1 MSIIKPYTFQGGT
14 KARANEVNENFDRLY
29 EQVNANITDIANM
42 ETEITNLGL
51 DKADVAG
58 SSLQRFAVADAIG
71 DYDAVNLQTLRYLIW
86 NSRGVI
92 RGYVI
97 SKDSNNR
104 IRVTWGVCY
113 DSNETVVLPLRSS
126 LAKTNDGQIA
136 NATYYVYSIGNDN
149 GTTIDIL
156 ITPSASSPNLP
167 EGYTKYRGIGY
178 FKTNNDN
185 QISEVHSYS
194 VDALDEVTTNWYNNN
209 NFNIGLNATTSLSSI
224 IPNDN
229 NNYLVFIG
237 ANIAGV
243 NSSSCVTAT
252 SDIATGGMDIAYM
265 GYDANR
271 SDSGR
276 GTIVIP
282 VGVGRWVRITT
293 WGSFESAGA
302 YIRGYMRMNGR

>member
-58 SSLQRFAVADAIG
+58 SSLQRFAVADAVG

-104 IRVTWGVCY
+104 IRVAWGVCY

-126 LAKTNDGQIA
+126 LAKTNNGQIA

-156 ITPSASSPNLP
+156 ITPSSSNPNLP

-178 FKTNNDN
+178 FKTNNSN

-194 VDALDEVTTNWYNNN
+194 ADAPSGV
-209 NFNIGLNATTSLSSI
+209 
-224 IPNDN
+224 
-229 NNYLVFIG
+229 
-237 ANIAGV
+237 ANVVGFYH
-243 NSSSCVTAT
+243 S
-252 SDIATGGMDIAYM
+252 G
-265 GYDANR
+265 
-271 SDSGR
+271 DSGYMAFSNGFIINWGVTRFDGGEVGTNAYFIKPFATASYGLTLTWTARQNAGDKQMNYCIGSR
-276 GTIVIP
+276 GTNYFNFVTETE
-282 VGVGRWVRITT
+282 RFN
-293 WGSFESAGA
+293 SQA
-302 YIRGYMRMNGR
+302 GYMYWIAVGF